1 MTLPVRPP
9 PSEVRMPDLLN
20 AEAVFLEHLGTIDRA
35 AAKAARRYGLW
46 GEDAEDF
53 VAWVRFKLMEQ
64 DYVVFHKFRGDAD
77 WKTYL
82 TTVVLRLASGYSRER
97 RGRWRPSAAAER
109 HGPPAPQLEMLVH
122 RDGLTV
128 PQAGETL
135 RTAGATELSNIEL
148 ARLLAT
154 LPERL
159 PMRPVE
165 VTSEPVLESE
175 PGPSRADAG
184 VDGWEEDA
192 WRGGVVDALRRVME
206 RMPRED
212 ALIVMWHFGEGRSI
226 ADVARALGIEQKP
239 LYRRVPKLRE
249 ALRVDLERE
258 GVSAQEVRDLLD
270 REEP

>member
-1 MTLPVRPP
+1 
-9 PSEVRMPDLLN
+9 MPDLLN

-46 GEDAEDF
+46 GQDAEDF
-53 VAWVRFKLMEQ
+53 IAWVRLKLMEQ
-64 DYVVFHKFRGDAD
+64 DYVAFHKFRGEAD

-82 TTVVLRLASGYSRER
+82 TMVVLRLASGYSREQ

-135 RTAGATELSNIEL
+135 RTAGATALTDLEL

-154 LPERL
+154 LPERQ

-165 VTSEPVLESE
+165 VPSESVLEGA

-184 VDGWEEDA
+184 ADGWEDDA
-192 WRGGVVDALRRVME
+192 SRDGLMATLRRVME
-206 RMPRED
+206 GMPRED
-212 ALIVMWHFGEGRSI
+212 ALIVRWHFEEGRSV
-226 ADVARALGIEQKP
+226 ADVARALGLDQKAQ
-239 LYRRVPKLRE
+239 YRRVPRLRDT
-249 ALRVDLERE
+249 LRAALERA
-258 GVSAQEVRDLLD
+258 GVSASEVRELLD